1 MRILC
6 GVELNILL
14 INHYAGSPHHGMEYR
29 PYYFAREWV
38 RLGHKVQIVAS
49 ARSHVRARQ
58 PHLTH
63 LSRLDET
70 IDGIGYAWFKAPD
83 YSGNGVKRVWN
94 MFSFISRLYREG
106 SMLVQF
112 CKPDV
117 VIASSTYPMDIWPAH
132 RIAKMAG
139 AKLVFEVHDL
149 WPLSPIELGGISKWH
164 PFIIMVQAAE
174 DYAYR
179 HADVVISML
188 PNVRDYMESRGM
200 APHKLHIVPNG
211 VDPAE
216 WQADG
221 TDLQGTAKEMIST
234 IRGQGLHII
243 GYAGTHGVA
252 NALDTF
258 LDAAKMMQD
267 ENVAFVLVGSGPGK
281 YDLQQRAAA
290 EQLQNV
296 WFIDPVNKIQIPS
309 LLQWFDIAYIG
320 WHRQSLYRFGIAP
333 NKLMDY
339 MMAGRPVLH
348 AVDAGN
354 DPVRDSGCGL
364 SVKPEDPLAIVY
376 GIRSLMELSELER
389 KVMGQ
394 RGRAYVMKNH
404 TYPVLAK
411 KFLEACNN

>member
-1 MRILC
+1 
-6 GVELNILL
+6 
-14 INHYAGSPHHGMEYR
+14 
-29 PYYFAREWV
+29 
-38 RLGHKVQIVAS
+38 
-49 ARSHVRARQ
+49 
-58 PHLTH
+58 
-63 LSRLDET
+63 
-70 IDGIGYAWFKAPD
+70 
-83 YSGNGVKRVWN
+83 
-94 MFSFISRLYREG
+94 
-106 SMLVQF
+106 MLVQF
-112 CKPDV
+112 CEPDV

-188 PNVRDYMESRGM
+188 PNVREYMESRGM
-200 APHKLHIVPNG
+200 ASHKLHIVPNG

-234 IRGQGLHII
+234 IRAQGLHII

-267 ENVAFVLVGSGPGK
+267 ENVAFVLVGGGPEK

-296 WFIDPVNKIQIPS
+296 WFIDPVNKLQIPS

-320 WHRQSLYRFGIAP
+320 WHRQPLYRFGIAP

-354 DPVRDSGCGL
+354 DPVQDSGCGL
-364 SVKPEDPLAIVY
+364 SVKPEDSLAIVY

-389 KVMGQ
+389 KIMGQ

>member
-1 MRILC
+1 MIK
-6 GVELNILL
+6 LNILL

-49 ARSHVRARQ
+49 AQSHVRARQ
-58 PHLTH
+58 PHLTD

-83 YSGNGVKRVWN
+83 YSGNGIKRVWN

-117 VIASSTYPMDIWPAH
+117 VIASSTYPMDIWPAQ
-132 RIAKMAG
+132 RIAKMSG

-149 WPLSPIELGGISKWH
+149 WPLSPIELGGISKCH

-188 PNVRDYMESRGM
+188 PNVREYMESRGM
-200 APHKLHIVPNG
+200 ASHKLHIVPNG
-211 VDPAE
+211 VDPDE
-216 WQADG
+216 WQADSP
-221 TDLQGTAKEMIST
+221 DLQGKAKEILPA
-234 IRGQGLHII
+234 IRAQGLHII

-258 LDAAKMMQD
+258 LDAAKLMRD
-267 ENVAFVLVGSGPGK
+267 KNVAFVLVGGGPNK
-281 YDLQQRAAA
+281 ADLQQRA
-290 EQLQNV
+290 LNDRLKNV
-296 WFIDPVNKIQIPS
+296 WFIDPVNKPQIPS

-320 WHRQSLYRFGIAP
+320 WRRQPLYRFGIAP

-348 AVDAGN
+348 AVEAGN
-354 DPVRDSGCGL
+354 DPVSEAGCGL
-364 SVKPEDPLAIVY
+364 TVKPEDPEAIAH
-376 GIRSLMELSELER
+376 GICSLLGFDETER
-389 KVMGQ
+389 KVMGE
-394 RGRAYVMKNH
+394 RGRAYVIKNH
-404 TYPVLAK
+404 SYPVLAK
-411 KFLEACNN
+411 KFLAACDR